1 MWVPKEP
8 CIRLTHVF
16 LSVCQMSTQF
26 VESVLEILLVQSVC
40 GHVAVGVCLC
50 GGYVIDT
57 CLSVCVSDVDA
68 VC

>member
-1 MWVPKEP
+1 
-8 CIRLTHVF
+8 
-16 LSVCQMSTQF
+16 MSTQF

-50 GGYVIDT
+50 VCVVVMLLT
-57 CLSVCVSDVDA
+57 RVVCVCVCVSDVDA

>member
-1 MWVPKEP
+1 MSSV
-8 CIRLTHVF
+8 C

-50 GGYVIDT
+50 GGCVIDT
-57 CLSVCVSDVDA
+57 CRLCVCLCVRCRLSLLNRC
-68 VC
+68 